1 MLEKALVRT
10 REVKAEKNIE
20 WKHQFPAPEI
30 VRSEYRPVTNPLL
43 MIYPLDANGADEANK
58 HTDDPII
65 GLVIAFPNSTRT
77 DQAIS
82 YTVNQIAEYADDEE
96 NFENENDNAYEDD

>member
-1 MLEKALVRT
+1 
-10 REVKAEKNIE
+10 
-20 WKHQFPAPEI
+20 
-30 VRSEYRPVTNPLL
+30 